1 MDELSSMENHPFWD
15 TGWKQCITICHILQ
29 VGKGGEDLRAY
40 LKDLRRKKGK
50 SQKEVAS
57 EIGMCQSYYSAI
69 ENGLRQN
76 SMSISVMIKF
86 AEVFGVSLEYIVE
99 QEKNLMESRE

>member
-1 MDELSSMENHPFWD
+1 MRE
-15 TGWKQCITICHILQ
+15 
-29 VGKGGEDLRAY
+29 Y

-50 SQKEVAS
+50 SQKEMAK

-76 SMSISVMIKF
+76 SMNISVMIKL

-99 QEKNLMESRE
+99 QEKNLLESGE